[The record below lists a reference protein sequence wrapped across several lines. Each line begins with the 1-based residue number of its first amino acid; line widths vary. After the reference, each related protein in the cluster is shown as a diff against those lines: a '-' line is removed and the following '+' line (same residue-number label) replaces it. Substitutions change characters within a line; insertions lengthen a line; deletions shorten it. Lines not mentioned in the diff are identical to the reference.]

1 MIQEIHNL
9 LLTPFNTERASFS
22 LILIVIEWI
31 FYCGLKFVI
40 HIRFYTC
47 NLKNGH
53 EVEMDY
59 VFTS

>member
-1 MIQEIHNL
+1 MAQEIHTL
-9 LLTPFNTERASFS
+9 LLPPFNTDLSSFYV
-22 LILIVIEWI
+22 ILIVIEWI

-53 EVEMDY
+53 GVEMDY